1 MRIIARSFGTRIPF
15 ERLLGWLATAL
26 VFVGMAAGGVAL
38 GGGARWVIGVPDL
51 PGVLLLV
58 GGVIV
63 LALLG
68 GLGHLLV
75 RAVSPREA
83 VVVRGTFSRQ
93 LVPFSDVAPVVRDR
107 RGVRIARRGARDV
120 LLRTP
125 GAEWRPL
132 RDTHP
137 PPGAARPL
145 RRPRGVECRRC
156 VLRPLPECPSTRAS
170 QDALAA
176 VASRPGCGGGSRC
189 HAPGHAEISDIEA
202 ESYRLK
208 DVKARAV
215 VRSE

>member
-137 PPGAARPL
+137 PPGAARSAAEARRDALLDRVRAAMERRWPP
-145 RRPRGVECRRC
+145 RTTTCGSRSITRPRAN
-156 VLRPLPECPSTRAS
+156 STRA
-170 QDALAA
+170 L
-176 VASRPGCGGGSRC
+176 
-189 HAPGHAEISDIEA
+189 
-202 ESYRLK
+202 
-208 DVKARAV
+208 
-215 VRSE
+215 